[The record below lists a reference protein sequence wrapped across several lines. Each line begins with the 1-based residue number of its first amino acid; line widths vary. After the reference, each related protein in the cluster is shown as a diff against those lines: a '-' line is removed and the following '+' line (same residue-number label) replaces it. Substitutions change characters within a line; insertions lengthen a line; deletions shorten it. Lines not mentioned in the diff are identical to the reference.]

1 MAEAKKENMPNEKY
15 IKARDEYE
23 KNVVSK
29 LPRINIE
36 HMREINDFLDAH
48 KIIRTKKEANIVLAY
63 FDSLKEEWKEYRY
76 TLVGRDVFPNIYI
89 RIASAYQ
96 MLRQFNEAISTLQ
109 ECLSIISTDSNYLH
123 QFDTKTTIFKYL
135 AVLYFNIND
144 IEQTRINMRKAVFQ
158 QFAKS
163 NYLSYDKYA
172 FYAFRPLSKFVI
184 EGIRDNKISLANPS
198 TFNDPVDP
206 ALITHFEVHIQAET
220 RAREKEFLKIQQ
232 DIYKEF
238 RITCLSRSVPLPTE
252 KDQGP
257 FDHDPPFDE
266 IHRATMWGYYAKSH
280 TGICIKYVFPSS
292 FTRNEKWQNGEVLML
307 RNVSYKNRY
316 NPRKDT
322 FNYIDAFFAK
332 GKAWK
337 HEGECRLTYF
347 KENGIDSDFPWIDL
361 PEGCI
366 TEIYIGY
373 KASVRDKKKLK
384 RALVNQPQVRLFL
397 MQPSKKN
404 IYYFEADEIQLSDL

>member
-1 MAEAKKENMPNEKY
+1 MARDEY

-29 LPRINIE
+29 LPQINIE
-36 HMREINDFLDAH
+36 HMQEIFDFLNAH
-48 KIIRTKKEANIVLAY
+48 KTIRTKKEANLVLDY
-63 FDSLKEEWKEYRY
+63 FTSLKEEWTDYRR
-76 TLVGRDVFPNIYI
+76 TQKGLLVFPNIYI
-89 RIASAYQ
+89 CLSAAYQ
-96 MLRQFNEAISTLQ
+96 KLRLYNEAINTLQ
-109 ECLSIISTDSNYLH
+109 DCIAIITKDDTYIY
-123 QFDTKTTIFKYL
+123 QFETKARVYKNL
-135 AVLYFNIND
+135 AVLYFNINN
-144 IEQTRINMRKAVFQ
+144 IEKTRDNLRKAVFQ
-158 QFAKS
+158 LFAKS
-163 NYLSYDKYA
+163 NWISYDNFA
-172 FYAFRPLSKFVI
+172 FYAFRPLSKYVI
-184 EGIRDNKISLANPS
+184 EGIRDNKISLANPN

-232 DIYKEF
+232 EIYKEF
-238 RITCLSRSVPLPTE
+238 RITCLSRSIPLPTE
-252 KDQGP
+252 KTNSP
-257 FDHDPPFDE
+257 VDHDPPFKE
-266 IHRATMWGYYAKSH
+266 IHKATMWGYYAKSH

-292 FTRNEKWQNGEVLML
+292 FTSNDKWQKGEVLML
-307 RNVSYKNRY
+307 RNVNYKNTY

-332 GKAWK
+332 GKVWK

-347 KENGIDSDFPWIDL
+347 KEEGMTSDFPWIDL

-404 IYYFEADEIQLSDL
+404 IYYFDAIEIQSSDL